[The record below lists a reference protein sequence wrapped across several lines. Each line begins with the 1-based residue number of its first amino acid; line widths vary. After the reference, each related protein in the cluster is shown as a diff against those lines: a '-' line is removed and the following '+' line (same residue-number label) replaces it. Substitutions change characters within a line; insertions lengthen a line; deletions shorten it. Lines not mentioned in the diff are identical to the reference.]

1 MRNSLRLSGCDGFS
15 ILIRVS
21 CDQVQMSNR
30 GHLIEEAG
38 WPAYFRLM
46 EIILFL
52 HRIRQFKLQ
61 SPLARWGIYTKLDLI
76 SLLLDGQR
84 WQRSSQVG
92 RKFDSNEKQTEKV
105 HDTCNQRSML
115 PCFHSQSI
123 HTSEPRL
130 AAVSKLTD
138 SRAGRPATR
147 PPSTITTECWQTGMS
162 LPPFLPSQFNSS
174 QFLSLHHQHRVI
186 NLHPRQQLYARRHS
200 AQKILLQLIPELRS
214 HPQLIAAWTL
224 TSTQSTV
231 LHAPWNA
238 ASYKTLNPI
247 SCEWIPSHHLPPIS
261 SFNTQY
267 SPQNRNPYDAM
278 IPS

>member
-15 ILIRVS
+15 IPIRVS
-21 CDQVQMSNR
+21 CDQVRMSNR
-30 GHLIEEAG
+30 GDLIEEVG
-38 WPAYFRLM
+38 WPDYFRLM
-46 EIILFL
+46 EIILHL

-61 SPLARWGIYTKLDLI
+61 SPLARGIYTYLDLI

-105 HDTCNQRSML
+105 HSTCNQRSMV
-115 PCFHSQSI
+115 PCSHSQSI

-130 AAVSKLTD
+130 AAVSKSTD
-138 SRAGRPATR
+138 LRGGRPVTR

-162 LPPFLPSQFNSS
+162 LPPFLPSQFNAS

-200 AQKILLQLIPELRS
+200 AQKNLLQLIPQLRS

-224 TSTQSTV
+224 TFTQSTV

-247 SCEWIPSHHLPPIS
+247 SCVM
-261 SFNTQY
+261 
-267 SPQNRNPYDAM
+267 NP
-278 IPS
+278 